1 MLKVGSMIETD
12 ENGLFYRPVKISRT
26 LDFLLN
32 FEILESDEKIYLEGA
47 DGENFT
53 GSVALSIQGTEQR
66 LRWPT
71 SSFEAALKEHGYS
84 M

>member
-1 MLKVGSMIETD
+1 MIFIDVFFINGNCEYVGNTHDLK
-12 ENGLFYRPVKISRT
+12 
-26 LDFLLN
+26 
-32 FEILESDEKIYLEGA
+32 FEYLK
-47 DGENFT
+47 DST